1 MKGNPLELINARRGL
16 MLDGAAERAKAIV
29 RRDAAKQAAIE
40 RLSRNGITPKDLEN
54 EYRRGYD
61 DARKDLTSFTMRMF
75 YCAIGLATHELYGH
89 GETRIILTLD
99 RVQEIMTEEICTADI
114 MQRLKQETGIDIF
127 DTEYD
132 N

>member
-1 MKGNPLELINARRGL
+1 MKGNPLELINARRVL

-61 DARKDLTSFTMRMF
+61 TARKELTSFTMRMF
-75 YCAIGLATHELYGH
+75 YCAAALAAHELH
-89 GETRIILTLD
+89 GFGERRIIRLLD
-99 RVQEIMTEEICTADI
+99 RIQQIMTEEICTADI
-114 MQRLKQETGIDIF
+114 TQRLRRETGIDIF
-127 DTEYD
+127 DSDYD

>member
-54 EYRRGYD
+54 EYKRGYD
-61 DARKDLTSFTMRMF
+61 DASHDLTGFAMRMF
-75 YCAIGLATHELYGH
+75 YCAAALAAHELH
-89 GETRIILTLD
+89 GFGERRIIRLLD
-99 RVQEIMTEEICTADI
+99 RIQQIMTEEICTADI
-114 MQRLKQETGIDIF
+114 TQRLRRETGIDIF
-127 DTEYD
+127 DSDYD

>member
-61 DARKDLTSFTMRMF
+61 DARKDLTAFTMRMF
-75 YCAIGLATHELYGH
+75 YCAAALAARELH
-89 GETRIILTLD
+89 GFGEQRIIRLLN
-99 RVQEIMTEEICTADI
+99 RIQQIMTEEICTADI
-114 MQRLKQETGIDIF
+114 AERLRRETGIDIF
-127 DTEYD
+127 DSDYD

>member
-89 GETRIILTLD
+89 GETRIIRTLD